1 MILNEQREAVSRI
14 RSSSS
19 EDLLIWEQEVLN
31 VRGLTFK
38 MVLQIL
44 DGSAS
49 ILG

>member
-1 MILNEQREAVSRI
+1 
-14 RSSSS
+14 
-19 EDLLIWEQEVLN
+19 VLN

-49 ILG
+49 ILGWKLVLAQRLVLLDNSIIAKAT